1 MHISDWS
8 SDVCSSVLVD
18 RKRLAGNP
26 AGLVAREE
34 RHRSGDIPGIAID
47 RQHAARGALGTQARG
62 RLLAV
67 AHPIDHRRPDLAWPH
82 RVAADAIR
90 AVLEGEDRKS
100 TRLNSS
106 H

>member
-1 MHISDWS
+1 MRRTPRSTRTDTLFPS
-8 SDVCSSVLVD
+8 TTLFRSRRAAVD

-82 RVAADAIR
+82 RVAEIGR
-90 AVLEGEDRKS
+90 AHV
-100 TRLNSS
+100 
-106 H
+106 